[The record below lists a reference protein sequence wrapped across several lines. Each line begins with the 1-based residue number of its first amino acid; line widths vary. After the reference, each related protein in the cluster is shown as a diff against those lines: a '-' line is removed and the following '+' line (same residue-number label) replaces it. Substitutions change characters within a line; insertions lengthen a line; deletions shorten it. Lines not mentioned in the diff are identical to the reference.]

1 MSEENKDT
9 IITQFQ
15 DITGQD
21 IEKSKFYLESSGWN
35 LEIALGSFYE
45 TEAIDNFEE
54 AQPQNEPQNLS
65 EAKAV
70 EEPKTNLAPE
80 GASSMNNHKGPGN
93 FIY

>member
-45 TEAIDNFEE
+45 TETINNSGVHISTYSVIIRYGIVISSGGKDATF
-54 AQPQNEPQNLS
+54 
-65 EAKAV
+65 KMV
-70 EEPKTNLAPE
+70 PKLF
-80 GASSMNNHKGPGN
+80 HLLD
-93 FIY
+93 